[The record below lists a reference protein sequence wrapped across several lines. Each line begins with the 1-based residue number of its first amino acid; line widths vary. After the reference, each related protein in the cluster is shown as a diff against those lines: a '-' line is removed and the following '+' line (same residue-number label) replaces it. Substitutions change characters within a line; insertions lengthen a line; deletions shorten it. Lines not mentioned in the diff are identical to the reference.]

1 MAGTG
6 KKPDTRIVLKPANG
20 EGSTITLASFWT
32 DGERPTGGL
41 DRRIAKMRILLDDGT
56 QVLVVNAKEGRSHWC
71 NLYREQS
78 AAPAA
83 PAARPAQRALGEE
96 TGHVRAAQSAG
107 GWADDDLPF

>member
-1 MAGTG
+1 MAGNG

-20 EGSTITLASFWT
+20 EGGTITLASFWT

-41 DRRIAKMRILLDDGT
+41 DRRIAKMRILLEDGT
-56 QVLVVNAKEGRSHWC
+56 QVLVVNSKEARSHWC
-71 NLYREQS
+71 NLYRES
-78 AAPAA
+78 APAA
-83 PAARPAQRALGEE
+83 PAPRPAQRALGEE

>member
-78 AAPAA
+78 APAA
-83 PAARPAQRALGEE
+83 PAARPAQQALGEE